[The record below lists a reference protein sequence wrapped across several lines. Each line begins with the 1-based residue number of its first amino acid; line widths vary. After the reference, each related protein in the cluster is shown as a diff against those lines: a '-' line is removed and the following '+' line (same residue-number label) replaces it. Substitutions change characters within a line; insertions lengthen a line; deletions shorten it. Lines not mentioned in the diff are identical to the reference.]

1 MGDKLLSVRIIT
13 PEKIIFQGKAERVI
27 LPGESGV
34 FEVLPFHKQLLS
46 RLFSGNIIIDEQLFP
61 VYRGIVQVI
70 SNRITILME
79 NRANNEQAKSEK

>member
-1 MGDKLLSVRIIT
+1 MGYKLLSVRIIT

-46 RLFSGNIIIDEQLFP
+46 RLFSGNIIIDKQLFP

-79 NRANNEQAKSEK
+79 NRKE